1 MNRNTTRRVH
11 KLTGQEIKDLEYKSM
26 LKGIKGTMKIYEG
39 IIRKEL
45 GFGDKR
51 FKRLED
57 AVRKELGM
65 EVEDE

>member
-1 MNRNTTRRVH
+1 MNRNTTRRVQ

-26 LKGIKGTMKIYEG
+26 FKGIKGTMNIYEG
-39 IIRKEL
+39 VIRKEL

>member
-1 MNRNTTRRVH
+1 MNRNSIRRVQ
-11 KLTGQEIKDLEYKSM
+11 KLTREEVKDLEYKSM
-26 LKGIKGTMKIYEG
+26 LEGIKGTMKIYENV
-39 IIRKEL
+39 IRKEL